1 MHANMLARN
10 SIVCMCWAECGCCL
24 VLVCIFWFMFIAQCS
39 VDQCSVFSVCLP
51 HVATLYR
58 FVNDDFYV
66 IQLRH
71 FSYLLLI
78 CSFLS
83 FCHCYDEATCNGL
96 RERTHARQPDQ
107 LWLPCSYVK
116 ICTQMGKSVV
126 SFNSIV
132 LGALFI
138 WGAAWIVCAVDT
150 GILSFEFNGLFRRL
164 FFIVLEQPFL
174 NVKCS
179 FDLLWLEVK

>member
-1 MHANMLARN
+1 MTHNTTSNEKLVVWENRMWHTINFYGWVVMHANMLARN

-39 VDQCSVFSVCLP
+39 VDQCSVFSVCLS

-78 CSFLS
+78 CAIPFSLF
-83 FCHCYDEATCNGL
+83 A
-96 RERTHARQPDQ
+96 
-107 LWLPCSYVK
+107 
-116 ICTQMGKSVV
+116 
-126 SFNSIV
+126 IV
-132 LGALFI
+132 TAKQR
-138 WGAAWIVCAVDT
+138 VMV
-150 GILSFEFNGLFRRL
+150 
-164 FFIVLEQPFL
+164 
-174 NVKCS
+174 
-179 FDLLWLEVK
+179 